1 MKSRKLPILGTT
13 LVQLVA
19 LLAVVYL
26 PVTSVMAM
34 VLYFIFGLCNAG
46 HMLNFTAAAD
56 NVPPRLIGTSASI
69 VNGSMFVFGGILMGL
84 PGKLLAG
91 TQEALADYQHAMLVP
106 IAALVLA
113 LLVALLI
120 KESYPKR

>member
-56 NVPPRLIGTSASI
+56 NVPPLLIGTSASI

-91 TQEALADYQHAMLVP
+91 TQEALADTSTPCWFRLP
-106 IAALVLA
+106 PWCWPCW
-113 LLVALLI
+113 
-120 KESYPKR
+120 SPC